1 MAAETNSKSHSSSIS
16 ESSSQTD
23 DSKTPVKLKKRIG
36 LFSSVGIIVGTI
48 IGSGIFVTPRGVYEG
63 AGSAGF
69 TLIIWGIC
77 GLLSM
82 VGAICYAEL
91 GTTIT
96 KSGGDY
102 SYILEAFGPLL
113 AFLQLWVN
121 LIVLRPTAQVVI
133 ALTFGHYAIQPFY
146 PTCEPPPGLVKML
159 AAACISILTIINVM
173 SVKAA
178 MRIQDIF
185 TTAKLLALVIII
197 VAGIVQLCRGQ
208 VQYFQDPFEG
218 TSTSPTKISLAFYS
232 GLFSYFGWNFL
243 NFVTEE
249 LEDPYRNLP
258 RAIYISLPL
267 VTVLFV
273 LVNIAY
279 FTVVSPYEM
288 FNSIAVGVVFG
299 NKLFGV
305 MAWIVPIFVALS
317 TFGGVNGMLFTSGRL
332 FFVGAREGH
341 LPEVLAMIHI
351 ENLTPLPAILF
362 TGTLSLCML
371 VSDDVMALIN
381 YVSFVQWLS
390 VGLSIFALVY
400 LRFKKPD
407 LPRPLK
413 FNIFIP
419 ISFLVAVAFLLV
431 IPFVAAPTETGIG
444 LIITLSGIPV
454 YYLGVVWKS
463 KPEFYRK
470 ALGYFTQQLQK
481 TFLVVRPANS

>member
-1 MAAETNSKSHSSSIS
+1 MHDSSIM
-16 ESSSQTD
+16 
-23 DSKTPVKLKKRIG
+23 KLKVG
-36 LFSSVGIIVGTI
+36 FS
-48 IGSGIFVTPRGVYEG
+48 
-63 AGSAGF
+63 
-69 TLIIWGIC
+69 LIIWAIC
-77 GLLSM
+77 GILSM

-121 LIVLRPTAQVVI
+121 LIILRPTAQIVI
-133 ALTFGHYAIQPFY
+133 ALTFGYYAIHPFY
-146 PTCEPPPGLVKML
+146 PSCEPPPGLVKLL
-159 AAACISILTIINVM
+159 AASCISILTIINVL
-173 SVKAA
+173 SVRAA
-178 MRIQDIF
+178 MRIQDLF
-185 TTAKLLALVIII
+185 TTAKILALVIII
-197 VAGIVQLCRGQ
+197 VAGVVQLGRGE
-208 VQYFQDPFEG
+208 VQFFKEPFEG
-218 TSTSPTKISLAFYS
+218 TSMSATKISLAFYS
-232 GLFSYFGWNFL
+232 GLYSYFGWNFL

-249 LEDPYRNLP
+249 LDDPYRNLP

-267 VTVLFV
+267 VTGLFV

-279 FTVVSPYEM
+279 FTVVSPFEILHS
-288 FNSIAVGVVFG
+288 NAVGVIFG
-299 NKLFGV
+299 NRLFGV
-305 MAWIVPIFVALS
+305 MSWIVPIFVALS

-332 FFVGAREGH
+332 FFVGARKGH
-341 LPEVLAMIHI
+341 LPELLAMIHL

-371 VSDDVMALIN
+371 VSDDVLTLIN

-400 LRFKKPD
+400 LRYTKPN

-419 ISFLVAVAFLLV
+419 ISFLIAVAFLLI
-431 IPFVAAPTETGIG
+431 IPFVAAPREASIG

-454 YYLGVVWKS
+454 YYLGVIWKS
-463 KPEFYRK
+463 KPEFFQK
-470 ALGYFTQQLQK
+470 AITYITKQLQK
-481 TFLVVRPANS
+481 TFLVVPSDKS